1 MKYRL
6 LAALL
11 FSVSMVNMAIAK
23 EMKKQNSFGD
33 KTHKYS
39 SFKKNSGQTRKTL
52 KGQPEYDESDLNSR
66 ELEAFK
72 PILVETKAVK
82 K

>member
-11 FSVSMVNMAIAK
+11 FSVSIVNMAIA
-23 EMKKQNSFGD
+23 EEVKKKNSFGD

-39 SFKKNSGQTRKTL
+39 SFKKNSKQTRKTL
-52 KGQPEYDESDLNSR
+52 KEQPKYDNSDLNSR
-66 ELEAFK
+66 EVEAFK
-72 PILVETKAVK
+72 PILVETKAIK

>member
-6 LAALL
+6 ITALI
-11 FSVSMVNMAIAK
+11 FSVSMVNIAIAE

-39 SFKKNSGQTRKTL
+39 SFKKNNGQTRKTP
-52 KGQPEYDESDLNSR
+52 KEHPKYSGSELNAR
-66 ELEAFK
+66 EMPVLEII
-72 PILVETKAVK
+72 PVETKAVK